1 MTRIH
6 YRIATQK
13 DIDFI
18 ALVDEKNMA
27 ALHGAPRSWETWQA
41 LLADPHTIYYIVYN
55 DEPAGWFRM
64 DEEED
69 GMWLGILQ
77 ISPFHQRQGIGRAV
91 VAEAER
97 LARQQGYH
105 SLGIHATE
113 DNAPALA
120 LYAACGYAVTEIGPC
135 TTADGVER
143 IGVTL
148 CKNL

>member
-18 ALVDEKNMA
+18 ALVDEENMA

-97 LARQQGYH
+97 LARQQGYQR
-105 SLGIHATE
+105 LGIHATE

-120 LYAACGYAVTEIGPC
+120 LYAARGYAVTEIGPC